1 MKQIRVA
8 IADDHALMRMGL
20 RNLLNRSPDIKVVG
34 EAENGAKALEMIE
47 ETHPEVI
54 ILDMQMPVLDGV
66 EVALR
71 LKKAH
76 SPVKILAFS
85 AFDDKYY
92 ILSLFEMGAAGYLV
106 KDEDPN
112 LLLEAVRRTAA
123 GETGWLSPR
132 AAARIGKLKDN

>member
-1 MKQIRVA
+1 MKPIQVV

-20 RNLLNRSPDIKVVG
+20 RNLLNRYPDINVVG
-34 EAENGAKALEMIE
+34 EAENGAKALETIE
-47 ETHPEVI
+47 ETHPDVL
-54 ILDMQMPVLDGV
+54 ILDMQMPVMDGV

-71 LKKAH
+71 LTKAQ

-92 ILSLFEMGAAGYLV
+92 ILSLLEMGASGYIV
-106 KDEDPN
+106 KDEDPS
-112 LLLEAVRRTAA
+112 LLVEAIRRTAA

-132 AAARIGKLKDN
+132 AAARIGNQSG